1 LTFTF
6 VNSLERAVMLA
17 KAAAGAKSVTLLGAS
32 IDQQCLNAGLV
43 DEIMIHL
50 APVLIGE
57 GKRLFDHLRAGDIE
71 LEPAL
76 SYHQVTR
83 PETARLAQGG
93 RTSSQ
98 NLITSL

>member
-1 LTFTF
+1 
-6 VNSLERAVMLA
+6 MLA

-71 LEPAL
+71 LERIELIA
-76 SYHQVTR
+76 T
-83 PETARLAQGG
+83 GG
-93 RTSSQ
+93 
-98 NLITSL
+98 ITSLRFRIIK